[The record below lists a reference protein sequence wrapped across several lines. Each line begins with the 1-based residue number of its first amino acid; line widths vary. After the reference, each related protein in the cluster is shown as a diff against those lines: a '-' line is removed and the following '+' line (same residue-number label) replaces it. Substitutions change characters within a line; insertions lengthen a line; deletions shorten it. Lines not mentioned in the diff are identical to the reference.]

1 MRIGELSRRSGV
13 SVRALRYYEEQ
24 GLLASRRCPN
34 GYREYDESALSRV
47 GQIQLLY
54 SAGLCSSKIVE
65 LLPCIRSDGA
75 RVIPSAG
82 LVGDLQVERARIL
95 RQIEEMAASLR
106 VLDGVIA
113 AAEPSG
119 SSPVPAGSA
128 TSSSAVSSSAG

>member
-34 GYREYDESALSRV
+34 GYREYDQSAVARV

-54 SAGLCSSKIVE
+54 SAGLCSAKIVE
-65 LLPCIRSDGA
+65 LLPCIRSDGE

-82 LVGDLQVERARIL
+82 LVGDLQRERTRIL

-106 VLDGVIA
+106 VLDSVIA
-113 AAEPSG
+113 AAEPSE
-119 SSPVPAGSA
+119 P
-128 TSSSAVSSSAG
+128 SAVAASSG

>member
-1 MRIGELSRRSGV
+1 M
-13 SVRALRYYEEQ
+13 RALRYYEEQ

-34 GYREYDESALSRV
+34 GYREYDESAVARV

-65 LLPCIRSDGA
+65 LLPCIRSDGE

-82 LVGDLQVERARIL
+82 LVGDLQVERTRIL
-95 RQIEEMAASLR
+95 RRIEEMAASLR

-113 AAEPSG
+113 AAEPSEP
-119 SSPVPAGSA
+119 SPVAASPVAASPLTA
-128 TSSSAVSSSAG
+128 SPVAASAG